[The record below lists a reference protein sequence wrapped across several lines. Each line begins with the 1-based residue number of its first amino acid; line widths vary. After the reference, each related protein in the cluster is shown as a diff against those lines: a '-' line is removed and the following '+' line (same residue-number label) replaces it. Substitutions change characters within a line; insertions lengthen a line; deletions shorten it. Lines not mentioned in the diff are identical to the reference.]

1 METLLSGENI
11 KIEDMGLWGEKI
23 ASSIPSGVILL
34 MEGEM
39 GAGKTTLTKG
49 IVKSLSCDDVVSSP
63 TFSIVNQYITRDGE
77 SIYHFDF
84 YRIDDIEEAYDMGCE
99 EYFYSG
105 STCLIDWPEKIE
117 ELLPES
123 YARVDISAIDEDSR
137 QYTISLI

>member
-39 GAGKTTLTKG
+39 GAGKTTLTKS

-63 TFSIVNQYITRDGE
+63 TFSIVNQYITRNGE

-105 STCLIDWPEKIE
+105 STCIVEWSEKVREIIPNDAWIVRIEKTDDGRNIKLIRP
-117 ELLPES
+117 
-123 YARVDISAIDEDSR
+123 
-137 QYTISLI
+137 

>member
-39 GAGKTTLTKG
+39 GAGKTTLTKS

-105 STCLIDWPEKIE
+105 STCIVEWSEKVSEIIPNDAWIVRIEKTDDGRNIKLIRP
-117 ELLPES
+117 
-123 YARVDISAIDEDSR
+123 
-137 QYTISLI
+137 

>member
-39 GAGKTTLTKG
+39 GAGKTTLTKS

-105 STCLIDWPEKIE
+105 STCIVEWSEKVKEIIPSDAWIVRIEKTDEGRNIKLIRP
-117 ELLPES
+117 
-123 YARVDISAIDEDSR
+123 
-137 QYTISLI
+137 

>member
-63 TFSIVNQYITRDGE
+63 TFSIVNQYITRNGE

-105 STCLIDWPEKIE
+105 STCIVEWSEKVSEIIPNDAWIVRIEKTDDGRNIKLIRP
-117 ELLPES
+117 
-123 YARVDISAIDEDSR
+123 
-137 QYTISLI
+137 

>member
-39 GAGKTTLTKG
+39 GAGKTTLTKA

-105 STCLIDWPEKIE
+105 STCIVEWSEKVSEIIPSDGWIVRIENTDDGRNIKLIRP
-117 ELLPES
+117 
-123 YARVDISAIDEDSR
+123 
-137 QYTISLI
+137 

>member
-39 GAGKTTLTKG
+39 GAGKTTLTKS

-63 TFSIVNQYITRDGE
+63 TFSIVNQYITRNGE

-105 STCLIDWPEKIE
+105 STCIVEWSEKVREIIPRDAWIVRIEKTDEGRNIKLIRP
-117 ELLPES
+117 
-123 YARVDISAIDEDSR
+123 
-137 QYTISLI
+137 